1 MLDMLIETG
10 GELDWADSSGRTP
23 LMCAVT
29 RKSLSMAAALLSK
42 GADVELGGNSY
53 SGRTPLMQAASSG
66 HLEIVQLL
74 LDAGADPN
82 AEDRFGR
89 SVLVQAAMM
98 GKKDIVRRLEK
109 FNREGKTQKRR
120 SLSKEL
126 MKMSV
131 GDKRATQRRRELEEE
146 GDGMVELDRSVE
158 AKLWNS
164 LISDST
170 IVEGRPEVFMWKG
183 QVLRQPEPLANGAV
197 VIYDDDT
204 GEVVYQGFPAV
215 PGGADVDVDQ
225 GDEGD
230 HMIGY
235 EDMGGSHR
243 GSPSGAVDLS
253 GLGILK
259 TAVRVAVSPA
269 VAVTRIASAATKR
282 LTSITKKKTKS
293 RVRRDPEGAAGES
306 IGSGIEDGKTTVK
319 KQQRATTAKKRSISV
334 EVNSDEGSLPAG
346 FKGIKKHQAEVAMIA
361 ERVSKRKEGQ
371 QVTLSRRKGESHCP
385 RSDEYKEMTLQVDV
399 SSLGGILGVEEVP
412 GGGWQALVEPRVT
425 MEQLVRTLLP
435 MGFVPEVVPEFRK
448 MTVGGSINGLAGESS
463 SFDKGFFHDTCDT
476 YEVVLGDGRVV
487 LATRENEYADLF
499 EALPGSYG
507 TLGILTA
514 ASIR

>member
-131 GDKRATQRRRELEEE
+131 GDKRATQRRRELKDEE
-146 GDGMVELDRSVE
+146 DGMVELDRSVE

-170 IVEGRPEVFMWKG
+170 TVEGRPEVFMWKG

-197 VIYDDDT
+197 VIYDDNT

-215 PGGADVDVDQ
+215 PGDADVDVEQ
-225 GDEGD
+225 GD

-235 EDMGGSHR
+235 EDIAGNRR

-253 GLGILK
+253 GIGILK

-306 IGSGIEDGKTTVK
+306 VGSGMEGAAAGVTSVK
-319 KQQRATTAKKRSISV
+319 KQQKAKTAKKRSISV
-334 EVNSDEGSLPAG
+334 EVNSDEDELPAG

-385 RSDEYKEMTLQVDV
+385 RSDEYKETTVQVDV
-399 SSLGGILGVEEVP
+399 SSLNGILGVEEVP

-476 YEVVLGDGRVV
+476 YEVVLGDGRIV